1 MTLKGIDINMPYQAG
16 IDISAT
22 DADFVIVKVTGGTHY
37 ENSMWREWADETLA
51 SGKLLALYHY
61 AVEGEDDPDASE
73 EAEYFLRRVMDYKG
87 KFIPVLD
94 WEADAKELPPSWAKE
109 WLDIVAS
116 RTGATPWFYAE
127 AGHINEKDYSEIN
140 DYPLWMASYLYRYFG
155 AGFIDDPDNIW
166 TTGAWDHM
174 VAYQYT
180 STGDI
185 DGYDG
190 NIDLSVFYGD
200 EAYWKRFCGEPT
212 GQVPG
217 EPKNDAGVSYHV
229 HCQNYGDFPT
239 VRDGQTAGT
248 TGQSLRLEAITF
260 DSLPE
265 GWVIEE
271 AKVHIQNEGWRSFKN
286 ITAGSKVVIG
296 TTGQAKRLEMVEF
309 TVKKPAGDK
318 RKLHYQVHV
327 QNYGWLGDTVEG
339 YATGCDGQAR
349 RIEAIRIWVE

>member
-1 MTLKGIDINMPYQAG
+1 MSLRVIDISSWQEG
-16 IDISAT
+16 IDISAIDC
-22 DADFVIVKVTGGTHY
+22 DAVIIKATGGTSY
-37 ENSMWREWADETLA
+37 VNPLFKQWADEVLA
-51 SGKLLALYHY
+51 CGKCLGCYHY
-61 AVEGEDDPDASE
+61 ACEYDSE
-73 EAEYFLRRVMDYKG
+73 PGGRAEAEYFWDHVKDYKG

-94 WEADAKELPPSWAKE
+94 WENHAVDMPVSYAKEF
-109 WLDIVAS
+109 LDRIAELS
-116 RTGATPWFYAE
+116 GATPWFYGY
-127 AGHINEKDYSEIN
+127 AGNVNSTDYSSIAK
-140 DYPLWMASYLYRYFG
+140 YPLWMASYLYRYFG
-155 AGFIDDPDNIW
+155 AGFVDDPDNIW
-166 TTGAWDHM
+166 GTGAWDHM

-185 DGYDG
+185 ADYDG

-309 TVKKPAGDK
+309 TVKKPEGDK
-318 RKLHYQVHV
+318 RKLKYQVHV
-327 QNYGWLGDTVEG
+327 QNYGWLGVTDEG

>member
-1 MTLKGIDINMPYQAG
+1 MTLKGIDIASHQAG
-16 IDISAT
+16 IDISAI
-22 DADFVIVKVTGGTHY
+22 DADFVIVKVSGGTWY
-37 ENSMWREWADETLA
+37 ENPYWREMADETLA

-61 AVEGEDDPDASE
+61 ACEGDTEPGGRE
-73 EAEYFLRRVMDYKG
+73 EAEYFWERAKDYRG
-87 KFIPVLD
+87 KFIPILD
-94 WEADAKELPPSWAKE
+94 WEAHATAMPVWYAKDFLDRIAELS
-109 WLDIVAS
+109 
-116 RTGATPWFYAE
+116 GATPWFYGYAKN
-127 AGHINEKDYSEIN
+127 IDSTDYSDIS
-140 DYPLWMASYLYRYFG
+140 DYPLWMASYLYRYDG

-200 EAYWKRFCGEPT
+200 EAYWKRFCGVPT

-248 TGQSLRLEAITF
+248 TGQSLRMEAITF

-265 GWVIEE
+265 GWELTCD
-271 AKVHIQNEGWRSFKN
+271 AHIQNIGWKTFEGIKN
-286 ITAGSKVVIG
+286 GTKVLIG
-296 TTGQAKRLEMVEF
+296 TTGQSLRMEMVKF
-309 TVKKPAGDK
+309 TAKKPDGDK

-327 QNYGWLGDTVEG
+327 QGYGWLGVTDEG
-339 YATGCDGQAR
+339 YATGSDGQAR
-349 RIEAIRIWVE
+349 RIEAIRVWVE